1 MQAHQLPKGFYPF
14 RTSNRSD
21 LAVLNVL
28 HHRFEAVTLPSC
40 TTHSVI
46 DIESRIGKAVVL
58 SEFLEDSFL
67 VGDTVA
73 LAVEHIIL
81 AQTAV

>member
-1 MQAHQLPKGFYPF
+1 MWNRKDTQLPFFFYF
-14 RTSNRSD
+14 TIFSD
-21 LAVLNVL
+21 FEHPYEFFLLYQFGVL
-28 HHRFEAVTLPSC
+28 H
-40 TTHSVI
+40 I
-46 DIESRIGKAVVL
+46 DVESRIWKAVVL
-58 SEFLEDSFL
+58 SEFLEDSLL